1 MLKNLK
7 SLFIKDGDLEKGEN
21 SIPKTVQEETS
32 ETNGPV
38 QDNLS
43 NDGLSETADQ
53 DVVPSSIDTTG
64 SISEK
69 FMDILL
75 GAMKKS
81 NREGFDYMEY
91 KQSLQS
97 LKKME
102 MDEATRFK
110 SAFAMAQT
118 MGASKQNIADSA
130 KYYLDI
136 LNQEKEKFNIAV
148 ASQNSKQVISKQDA
162 QKDVLKNI
170 EQKELQIQKLQEE
183 ISALKQKY
191 QKSKQAIAASK
202 SKVQKTNNDFIK
214 TYDVLRS
221 QIEKDVNL
229 INQYL

>member
-7 SLFIKDGDLEKGEN
+7 SLFIKDGDLEKDEN
-21 SIPKTVQEETS
+21 TVPDSDIVETKETVEKVNNDQADASSI
-32 ETNGPV
+32 
-38 QDNLS
+38 QDASL
-43 NDGLSETADQ
+43 DDE
-53 DVVPSSIDTTG
+53 SSKIDTTG

-75 GAMKKS
+75 GAMKK
-81 NREGFDYMEY
+81 NNKEGFDYMEY

-136 LNQEKEKFNIAV
+136 LTKEKEKFNIAV
-148 ASQNSKQVISKQDA
+148 ASQNSKQVVSKQDA
-162 QKDVLKNI
+162 QKDVVKNI

-183 ISALKQKY
+183 IEALKQQY
-191 QKSKQAIAASK
+191 QSSKKEISTSK
-202 SKVQKTNNDFIK
+202 AKVQKTNNDFVK
-214 TYDVLRS
+214 TYEVLRS

>member
-7 SLFIKDGDLEKGEN
+7 SLFIKDGDLKEGVN
-21 SIPKTVQEETS
+21 STPETVQEETS

-43 NDGLSETADQ
+43 NGGISETKDQ
-53 DVVPSSIDTTG
+53 DVVPPSIDTTG

-136 LNQEKEKFNIAV
+136 LTQEKEKFNIAV
-148 ASQNSKQVISKQDA
+148 ASQNSKQVVSKQDA

-183 ISALKQKY
+183 IETLKQKY

-202 SKVQKTNNDFIK
+202 EKVQKTNNDFIK
-214 TYDVLRS
+214 TYEVLRS

>member
-7 SLFIKDGDLEKGEN
+7 SLFVKDEDLKMDIQSAEK
-21 SIPKTVQEETS
+21 EEK
-32 ETNGPV
+32 ETEIVPETTTEGAAIETEHG
-38 QDNLS
+38 QSKL
-43 NDGLSETADQ
+43 DGAEAN
-53 DVVPSSIDTTG
+53 SIDTTG

-75 GAMKKS
+75 GAMKKH

-118 MGASKQNIADSA
+118 MGASKDNIADSA

-136 LNQEKEKFNIAV
+136 LTKEKEKFNIAV
-148 ASQNSKQVISKQDA
+148 ASQNSKQVISKEES
-162 QKDVLKNI
+162 QKDILKAI
-170 EQKELQIQKLQEE
+170 EQKELQIQKLQEDIKNLKQQYQSSKQE
-183 ISALKQKY
+183 IST
-191 QKSKQAIAASK
+191 SKA
-202 SKVQKTNNDFIK
+202 KVQKTNNDFIK
-214 TYDVLRS
+214 TYEVLRS
-221 QIEKDVNL
+221 QIEKDVSL